1 MVRVRRAAR
10 HLCGG
15 GGRGSVGLSS
25 ALTARRRRGGR
36 LAAKSCGGRPRG
48 AGPRPRAAPA
58 SGPSA
63 AVVWHSGPGARPP
76 DFEVRRAAGSVM
88 ASAVGWGWGSSRL
101 DGVVLPWHSPP
112 PAAVGGR
119 EGNGGVDHRHGG
131 GGGRRPPSSG
141 TGQHFAA
148 LLRAAVARSLTL
160 STALAGLDGGDA
172 AACWRIR

>member
-1 MVRVRRAAR
+1 MLFRSPRAVLRSDGAAATR
-10 HLCGG
+10 WQAGGEILRWAATRCG
-15 GGRGSVGLSS
+15 
-25 ALTARRRRGGR
+25 
-36 LAAKSCGGRPRG
+36 AAAAGG
-48 AGPRPRAAPA
+48 AGVRAKR
-58 SGPSA
+58 G

>member
-1 MVRVRRAAR
+1 
-10 HLCGG
+10 
-15 GGRGSVGLSS
+15 
-25 ALTARRRRGGR
+25 
-36 LAAKSCGGRPRG
+36 
-48 AGPRPRAAPA
+48 
-58 SGPSA
+58 
-63 AVVWHSGPGARPP
+63 
-76 DFEVRRAAGSVM
+76 VRRAAGSVM

-172 AACWRIR
+172 AACWRNPAMGGHATAADARAVSRLLQEQPRAPACRPRPSAAAAWKPAALHRG